1 MHRSLIPHRHGH
13 GVAVL
18 AQPSDWNTLSAMR
31 FGVPA
36 SFTTASV
43 CILLALAMHVVAA
56 PPEYSALWGKNGEK
70 WTPQSRLPDFSY
82 AGYHCGEKP
91 LPTLPAGVSVKNFGA
106 KGDGV
111 ADDSQAFLDA
121 LAGVKAGA
129 IEIPP
134 GRYKITKILEVTR
147 AGVVLRGAGPDKTT
161 LFCPTPL
168 NEIKPNWGATT
179 SGQRTSNYSWS
190 GGFVWFRGD
199 LRAKPLATVIA
210 EAHRGDTV
218 LTVSAATQLQPGQR
232 IQINQSDPGDN
243 SLADHLYSGDA
254 GDTSKL
260 RGSTRMVLVC
270 RVTKLTG
277 KEVHFDRPLRCDVK
291 LQWQPQ
297 IRSFDPTVTE
307 SGIENLC
314 FEFPNTPYKGHFLE
328 LGYNAAAMQG
338 CADCWIRNIRIV
350 NSDSGL
356 YMNGF
361 FSTAQGITI
370 ESARQPDRSGST
382 GHHGVSFYGHD
393 NLLTD
398 FDYRTQF
405 IHDISVDGGAS
416 GNVSAN
422 GKGVDLCFDHHKRT
436 CYENL
441 FVNLDA
447 GVGTHLWRHGGG
459 DALGKACAAR
469 GTFWNIR
476 AARPQSYPSASF
488 GPPSMNLIAV
498 QTSTPSQTDPAG
510 KWFETIAPEAISP
523 QDIQQAQVARRLG
536 K

>member
-1 MHRSLIPHRHGH
+1 MTIAAYVFL
-13 GVAVL
+13 VL
-18 AQPSDWNTLSAMR
+18 AL
-31 FGVPA
+31 G
-36 SFTTASV
+36 TA
-43 CILLALAMHVVAA
+43 AA

-91 LPTLPAGVSVKNFGA
+91 LPTLPAGVNVKNFGA

-111 ADDSQAFLDA
+111 SDDSQAFLDA
-121 LAGVKAGA
+121 LAAVKVGA

-134 GRYKITKILEVTR
+134 GRYKITRILEISR
-147 AGVVLRGAGPDKTT
+147 SGIVLRGAGPDKTT

-190 GGFVWFRGD
+190 GGFIWFRGD
-199 LRAKPLATVIA
+199 LRAKPLATVTA
-210 EAHRGDTV
+210 DARRGDTA
-218 LTVSAATQLQPGQR
+218 LAVSDSARFQPGQR
-232 IQINQSDPGDN
+232 IQIFQSDTAEN
-243 SLADHLYSGDA
+243 SLAAYLYSGDA
-254 GDTSKL
+254 GDTAKL
-260 RGSTRMVLVC
+260 RGSTRTALAC
-270 RVTKLTG
+270 RVTQVASNQ
-277 KEVHFDRPLRCDVK
+277 VHFDRPLRCDMK

-307 SGIENLC
+307 SGLENLC
-314 FEFPNTPYKGHFLE
+314 FEFPNTPYQGHFKE

-356 YMNGF
+356 FLNGYF
-361 FSTAQGITI
+361 CTAQGVTI
-370 ESARQPDRSGST
+370 ESARQVDRSGST

-447 GVGTHLWRHGGG
+447 GAGTHLWRHGGG
-459 DALGKACAAR
+459 DALGKPCAAR

-476 AARPQSYPSASF
+476 AARPQNYPPAEF
-488 GPPSMNLIAV
+488 GPPSMNLIGV
-498 QTSTPSQTDPAG
+498 RTSGPSVIVPDG
-510 KWFETIAPEAISP
+510 KWFEAIAPEAVSP
-523 QDIQQAQVARRLG
+523 QDIHQAQLARRLAR
-536 K
+536 

>member
-1 MHRSLIPHRHGH
+1 
-13 GVAVL
+13 
-18 AQPSDWNTLSAMR
+18 
-31 FGVPA
+31 
-36 SFTTASV
+36 
-43 CILLALAMHVVAA
+43 MHVIAA
-56 PPEYSALWGKNGEK
+56 PPGYSELWGKDGER
-70 WTPQSRLPDFSY
+70 WTPQSRLPDFSF
-82 AGYHCGEKP
+82 AGYHCGENP
-91 LPTLPAGVSVKNFGA
+91 LPALPAGVSVKNFGA
-106 KGDGV
+106 KGDGM

-121 LAGVKAGA
+121 LADVKAGV

-134 GRYKITKILEVTR
+134 GRYRIAKILDITR
-147 AGVVLRGAGPDKTT
+147 SGIVLRGAGPDKTV

-199 LRAKPLATVIA
+199 LRAKPLATVTA

-218 LTVSAATQLQPGQR
+218 LTVSATARFQPGQR
-232 IQINQSDPGDN
+232 IQIYQSDPGDN

-260 RGSTRMVLVC
+260 RGSTRMSLAC
-270 RVTKLTG
+270 RVTKVSDNQ
-277 KEVHFDRPLRCDVK
+277 VHFDRPLRCDVK

-307 SGIENLC
+307 CGLENLC
-314 FEFPNTPYKGHFLE
+314 FEFPNTPYKGHFTE

-356 YMNGF
+356 FLNGYF
-361 FSTAQGITI
+361 CTAQGVVI
-370 ESARQPDRSGST
+370 ESARQPDRSGSI
-382 GHHGVSFYGHD
+382 GHHGVSVSGHD
-393 NLLTD
+393 NLFTD

-416 GNVSAN
+416 GNVCAN
-422 GKGVDLCFDHHKRT
+422 GKAVDLCLDHHKRT

-447 GVGTHLWRHGGG
+447 GAGTHLWRHGGG
-459 DALGKACAAR
+459 DALGKPCAAR

-476 AARPQSYPSASF
+476 AARLQSYPPAEF
-488 GPPSMNLIAV
+488 GPPSMNVIGLGTTNA
-498 QTSTPSQTDPAG
+498 SQTDLTG
-510 KWFETIAPEAISP
+510 KWFEAIPPESIIP
-523 QDIQQAQVARRLG
+523 QDIHQAQVAKRLG
-536 K
+536 R